1 MPAGGI
7 GSAPSQPQ
15 VVSADVSGSFL
26 LDPYVSIV
34 LPCYNEQDHVV
45 AEVERICGAMDASG
59 YAYELVAYDDAS
71 TDATFARLHEVAPR
85 FPHLRVV
92 HFDRNGGAGTVR
104 RVGTQRARGEIVVW
118 TDADMTY
125 PNERIP
131 ELVQLL
137 DKDLSLDQ
145 VVGARTSEEGS
156 HKILRVPA
164 KWFIRKLAERLT
176 NTKIPD
182 LNSGLRAFR
191 REVALPYLRLLPPG
205 FSCVTT
211 ITIAF
216 LSNQHDLRYIPID
229 YAKRSGKSK
238 FRFVSDAYRYIL
250 QVLRMV
256 MYFNPLKVLMP
267 VALTLL
273 GIGIAKGIFDL
284 AVHPLRVAV
293 NTVLIFVTGLIIASL
308 ALLADLIVRSRGDV

>member
-15 VVSADVSGSFL
+15 VVSADVSGSFP

-45 AEVERICGAMDASG
+45 AEVERICAAMDASG

-71 TDATFARLHEVAPR
+71 TDGTFARLHEVAPR

-104 RVGTQRARGEIVVW
+104 RVGTQRARGQIVVW

-131 ELVQLL
+131 ELVQML

-182 LNSGLRAFR
+182 LNSGLRAF
-191 REVALPYLRLLPPG
+191 LRLLPPG

-284 AVHPLRVAV
+284 VVHPLRFAV